1 MAIAS
6 EIETKYID
14 RDLGIVK
21 VTIKNLMI
29 DNNMFIEVDK
39 TMHVE
44 MTNEGLVLI
53 IKDEYIADIMEET
66 IWSKQ

>member
-14 RDLGIVK
+14 RDIGIVK

-29 DNNMFIEVDK
+29 DNNLFIEVDK

-53 IKDEYIADIMEET
+53 IKDKYIADIMEEVE
-66 IWSKQ
+66 